1 MRQPFSETRFGCI
14 RIIVVDR
21 MVIAC
26 HIGERPEFIISNLVG
41 LAGEDL
47 PYLQI
52 IGEDLRR
59 SSIAHF
65 GFRFACTT
73 TGKSLRLRSGCIS
86 TILADWLPSR
96 SVALKVVR
104 QREACFKALQGSSAL
119 TKAAWVS
126 PGPVRFRPS
135 RNTSAPP

>member
-14 RIIVVDR
+14 RIVVVDR
-21 MVIAC
+21 MVVAC
-26 HIGERPEFIISNLVG
+26 HIGERLEFTVSDLVG

-65 GFRFACTT
+65 GFSLFACTT
-73 TGKSLRLRSGCIS
+73 TGRSLRVKSGCIS
-86 TILADWLPSR
+86 TIRADWLPSR
-96 SVALKVVR
+96 SVALNVV
-104 QREACFKALQGSSAL
+104 GSVRP
-119 TKAAWVS
+119 VS
-126 PGPVRFRPS
+126 KPFNVS
-135 RNTSAPP
+135 